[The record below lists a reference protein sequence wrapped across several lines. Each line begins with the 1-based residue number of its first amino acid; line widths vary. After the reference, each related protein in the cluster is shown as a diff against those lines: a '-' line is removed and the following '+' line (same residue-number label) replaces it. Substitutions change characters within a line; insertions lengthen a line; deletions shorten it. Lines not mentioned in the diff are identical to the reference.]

1 MSEIFIR
8 KDRLAGR
15 ITLNRPQALNA
26 LTRDMVNAISAGLR
40 DWQDDPEVKLVII
53 DAEGS
58 KAFCAGGDIGALY
71 HAGRQG
77 DHETA
82 RAFFRDEYRMNA
94 RVAEFPKPVVAF
106 MQGFVMGGGVGIG
119 GHATHRIVCETTR
132 IAMPE
137 VGIGLVPDVGGSFL
151 LGRAPGHVGEYL
163 GLTGARMGP
172 GDAIFAGFAD
182 TFLAGEEWPELK
194 ERLAETADLSFI
206 SVLDP
211 PASPLATTNLDAF
224 AANSV
229 NEIMQALET
238 MEAETTLRVMQQN
251 SPLSMAVT
259 LQLVRAARGDSKM
272 RDSLAREFRFSSRAT
287 EHSDFL
293 EGIRAQIIDKDR
305 KPVWRIDA
313 DPAHVVELLSSLG
326 PDEINLEEDQ

>member
-1 MSEIFIR
+1 MSEILIR

-26 LTRDMVNAISAGLR
+26 LSLDMVNAISAALR
-40 DWQDDPEVKLVII
+40 NWQGDPDVKLVIV

-71 HAGRQG
+71 HAGRRG
-77 DHETA
+77 DHQTA
-82 RAFFRDEYRMNA
+82 RTFFRDEYRMNA

-106 MQGFVMGGGVGIG
+106 MQGFVMGGGVGVG
-119 GHATHRIVCETTR
+119 GHASHRIVCETTR

-182 TFLAGEEWPELK
+182 TFLAEEEWPELK
-194 ERLAETADLSFI
+194 ERLAETADLSSI
-206 SVLDP
+206 NGQAP
-211 PASPLATTNLDAF
+211 PAPPLATAKLDAF
-224 AANSV
+224 ALGSV
-229 NEIMQALET
+229 HDIMQALET
-238 MEAETTLRVMQQN
+238 TEAETTLGLMRQN

-259 LQLVRAARGDSKM
+259 LELVRAARSDSKM

-293 EGIRAQIIDKDR
+293 EGVRAQIIEKDR
-305 KPVWRIDA
+305 NPVWRADA
-313 DPAHVVELLSSLG
+313 DPAHVAELLSSLG